1 MLKKDRKPEL
11 IAFGQS
17 LYEMRKRNKLSQME
31 LADILDVDRRQ
42 ISRYE
47 TGEAEMGAMLYAKM
61 QTALAVK
68 IDDQLDAFLQQWGTL
83 SDENR
88 TQLLKL
94 AVIMNKADGN
104 QQVSG

>member
-68 IDDQLDAFLQQWGTL
+68 IDDRLDAFLQQWGTL

-104 QQVSG
+104 Q

>member
-88 TQLLKL
+88 TQLLRL

-104 QQVSG
+104 Q

>member
-1 MLKKDRKPEL
+1 MLKKDKKPEL

-88 TQLLKL
+88 TQLLRL

-104 QQVSG
+104 Q

>member
-1 MLKKDRKPEL
+1 VLKKDKKPEL

-88 TQLLKL
+88 TQLLRL

-104 QQVSG
+104 Q